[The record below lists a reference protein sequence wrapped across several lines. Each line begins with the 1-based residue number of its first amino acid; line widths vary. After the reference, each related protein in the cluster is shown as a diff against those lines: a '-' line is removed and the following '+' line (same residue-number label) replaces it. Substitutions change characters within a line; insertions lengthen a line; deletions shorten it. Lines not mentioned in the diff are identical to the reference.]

1 VSLDVLLGGAL
12 GALLV
17 FVLGVLLE
25 GWRRERKQRGLMRL
39 LLAEINHN
47 EIVIKVI
54 AESGSSVET
63 SRYLD
68 ALKTDTWNESREAA
82 SGLPADLLN
91 DLISYYEPLEIFLT
105 VKSLPPKDPNRTP
118 RGAREM
124 IEMKLDDM
132 TEPLNQ
138 VLSQWGFP
146 TTRRETYQQSTL
158 RASTRVK
165 KSIETYLDRPL
176 WSPPILW
183 AERWAVRLRQ
193 KRS

>member
-1 VSLDVLLGGAL
+1 MSLGVLLAGAL

-17 FVLGVLLE
+17 FFLGVLRE
-25 GWRRERKQRGLMRL
+25 WWREEQKRRWL
-39 LLAEINHN
+39 LCLLRAEINHN

-54 AESGSSVET
+54 AESGSSLET
-63 SRYLD
+63 SPYLD
-68 ALKTDTWNESREAA
+68 NLKTETWDESRGAA
-82 SGLPADLLN
+82 SGLPTELLN
-91 DLISYYEPLEIFLT
+91 DLNGYYEPLEIFRT
-105 VKSLPPKDPNRTP
+105 IKSLPPKDPNRTP
-118 RGAREM
+118 SGEREM
-124 IEMKLDDM
+124 IEMKLDEM

-176 WSPPILW
+176 WAPPILW